1 MTHRSR
7 TGIAFILALAAGMPA
22 HSANPIDRQ
31 ALAERHS
38 PHLKAVDIM
47 APLSVGNGRF
57 CFTVDVTGL
66 QTFPEH
72 YRAGGTPLETQARWS
87 WHENANPNG
96 YKLSDANRDYTA
108 HGRTLGYPTRST
120 TPAGIWLRE
129 NPHIQPLPQIGF
141 VPAGEGARPLA
152 AADVSAVDQRLDLW
166 RGQLDSRVK
175 LLGQPAR
182 VRSTVSPDSDTL
194 ALRIETPLFAKDRDG
209 SRSGARVA
217 VRIALPLGYNL
228 AAARHNPPLDWSRP
242 EAHQTTVLAQ
252 TARTLLVEH
261 SRDASRY
268 AMTLAASAPLTIKRS
283 GPHSFDITPASGHAM
298 DLTLTFVQR
307 SPTRAT
313 STTATATAV
322 PDAASA
328 AAPAAAPAATDTSLA
343 VKLPAAPSATGAAS
357 AARVFDR
364 SAAHWRAYWQSGAA
378 VDFTG
383 STDPRAHELERRV
396 VLSQYLAAIQLGD
409 ELPAQESGLTTATW
423 FGKHHTEMVWWHT
436 AHFALWGRPAYTART
451 LSWYQR
457 TLPSARAVA
466 AERGLKGARWMK
478 MTGPEGRESPGGNP
492 LIAWNQPHAIH
503 LAELLYRADPTP
515 ATVARYG
522 ELVSETAQAM
532 AAMLH
537 WDQAGQRYVLGPPL
551 WIAQEIYD
559 QSTSMNPAYELSYWA
574 WGLEK
579 AQQWRERAGLPR
591 DPDWEHKRT
600 HLSAMPQKDGK
611 YVAVESHPDTW
622 DNVDSRH
629 DHPSFLMAL
638 GQLPGDGVDRA
649 TMRRTLDAVLEHW
662 DWATKIWGW
671 DYPMIAMT
679 AARLGATKQAVNV
692 LLKSDGPNN
701 GYTRAGHN
709 PNKGL
714 PVYLPGNGAL
724 LAAVAL
730 MAGGWD
736 GAPACAAA
744 TCAAPGF
751 PAEGWTVR
759 AEGFRRLP

>member
-7 TGIAFILALAAGMPA
+7 TGIAGIIGIAFILALAAGVPA

-31 ALAERHS
+31 ALAARHS
-38 PHLKAVDIM
+38 PHLTAMDIM

-57 CFTVDVTGL
+57 CFTADVTGL

-87 WHENANPNG
+87 WHQNANPNG

-108 HGRTLGYPTRST
+108 YGRTLGYPTRST

-141 VPAGEGARPLA
+141 VLAGEGARALT
-152 AADVSAVDQRLDLW
+152 AADVSAIDQRLDLW

-182 VRSTVSPDSDTL
+182 VQSTVSPDSDTL
-194 ALRIETPLFAKDRDG
+194 ALRIDTALFAKDLAGGG
-209 SRSGARVA
+209 SLSGGRVA
-217 VRIALPLGYNL
+217 VRIALPLGYDL
-228 AAARHNPPLDWSRP
+228 AAARHNPPLDWSQP
-242 EAHQTTVLAQ
+242 GAHQTTVLAQ
-252 TARTLLVEH
+252 TARTLSVEH
-261 SRDASRY
+261 SRDGSRY
-268 AMTLAASAPLTIKRS
+268 AMTLAAGAPLTIRRS
-283 GPHSFDITPASGHAM
+283 GPHTFDITPASGRAM
-298 DLTLTFVQR
+298 DLTLTFTQR
-307 SPTRAT
+307 SPAP
-313 STTATATAV
+313 AAG
-322 PDAASA
+322 PDAGVAAPIAARLA
-328 AAPAAAPAATDTSLA
+328 AAPPAAA
-343 VKLPAAPSATGAAS
+343 
-357 AARVFDR
+357 VFAR

-378 VDFTG
+378 VDFSG

-396 VLSQYLAAIQLGD
+396 VLSQYLAAIQLGG

-451 LSWYQR
+451 LGWYQR

-532 AAMLH
+532 ASMLH
-537 WDQAGQRYVLGPPL
+537 WDEAGQRYVLGPPL

-574 WGLEK
+574 WGLEQ

-600 HLSAMPQKDGK
+600 HLSALPQKDGK

-638 GQLPGDGVDRA
+638 GQLPGDGVDRD
-649 TMRRTLDAVLEHW
+649 TMRRTLDAVLAHW

-679 AARLGATKQAVNV
+679 AARLGATEQAVNV

-701 GYTRAGHN
+701 GYTQAGHN

-736 GAPACAAA
+736 GAPACAAPA
-744 TCAAPGF
+744 CTAPGF
-751 PAEGWTVR
+751 PATGWTVR